1 MKQWDIHN
9 KSPLGFCQWEI
20 HLSGHTNSSTA
31 YGEANSARRTYIG
44 LRGASLDGDEEMGLP
59 AASKAIFAL
68 QDPTATARREL
79 QRAAQEIRTQVQR
92 ELQEQARANG
102 QLPPAATPPAPPIP
116 PGVVVSPMEGEHQVY
131 VGTGF
136 PVNSGNEIPPQAVDM
151 AMGFFFTVVAIIIG
165 LPIARAFARRM
176 DRKAVAPQIPQEV
189 TQQLNHLA
197 QAVDAIA
204 LEVERISEG
213 QRFTTRLLSEQR
225 EAAQHALPTGSDR

>member
-1 MKQWDIHN
+1 MVLQEPN
-9 KSPLGFCQWEI
+9 
-20 HLSGHTNSSTA
+20 A
-31 YGEANSARRTYIG
+31 SARQEI
-44 LRGASLDGDEEMGLP
+44 
-59 AASKAIFAL
+59 
-68 QDPTATARREL
+68 

-92 ELQEQARANG
+92 ELQEHARGSN
-102 QLPPAATPPAPPIP
+102 QPPLPAAPPAPPVP
-116 PGVVVSPMEGEHQVY
+116 PGVIVSPMDGQEHVF
-131 VGTGF
+131 VGGTGF
-136 PVNSGNEIPPQAVDM
+136 PFNPRNEIPPQAVDM

-176 DRKAVAPQIPQEV
+176 DRKAVAPQVPAEV

-225 EAAQHALPTGSDR
+225 EAGQHALPTGSER